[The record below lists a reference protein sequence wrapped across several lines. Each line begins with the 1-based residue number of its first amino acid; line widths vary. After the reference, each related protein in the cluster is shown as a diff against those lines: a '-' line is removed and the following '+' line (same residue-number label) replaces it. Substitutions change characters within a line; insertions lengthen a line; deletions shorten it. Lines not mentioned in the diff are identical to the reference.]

1 MKKVYIS
8 ADIEGIWGN
17 ANPAYTVKSG
27 REYEEYRTNMIEE
40 VNLFIRLLLDNG
52 VEEIVVNDGHG
63 NMDNLLASRL
73 DKHASLV
80 VSNGAYKAYG
90 MMEGLD
96 DSFDAVCFIGYHCR
110 SNTSGVMSHTVWGTM
125 VRKIEVDG
133 KEMGESGINA
143 CLAWEYGVPV
153 TLISGD
159 HELKQQL
166 EEELQK
172 PFAFVETKKAVS
184 SQCAICCSWEELER
198 RYEKAIH
205 SMKKLAYPCDD
216 YPATNHKMD
225 ITFHHARNAEF
236 VSRMD
241 GVELI
246 DSCTVRIQ
254 KNTYKELYA
263 YMRFVIKICNAFAM

>member
-17 ANPAYTVKSG
+17 ANPAYTIKSE

-40 VNLFIRLLLDNG
+40 VNLFIRLLLNNG
-52 VEEIVVNDGHG
+52 VEEIVMNDGHG
-63 NMDNLLASRL
+63 NMDNLLASRV

-110 SNTSGVMSHTVWGTM
+110 SNTLGIMSHTVWGTM

-143 CLAWEYGVPV
+143 RLAWEYGVPV